1 MNNKY
6 DLEKNFLYNHCK
18 EFTRLEQKERELW
31 LNERKCGIGGS
42 DASALI
48 GENPWKSLRDL
59 WKEKFS
65 KEKPKEILTPAIV
78 YGTKAEEPLRQLYDL
93 KHMYQDV
100 QYLPYIILE
109 RKKMGYEWMRYSP
122 DGLIYDYDT
131 EKKGIL
137 EIKTASLNNRESIMK
152 WENNSVP
159 NQYYIQTLHG
169 LLVTG
174 FDFVTITAELRYY
187 DGRVEIVER
196 TFTRDEV
203 QDDLDYLEEKEKEVW
218 DTYFATKKEPPILLK
233 I

>member
-6 DLEKNFLYNHCK
+6 DLEKNFLYDNCK
-18 EFTRLEQKERELW
+18 EFTRLESVDRDCW
-31 LNERKCGIGGS
+31 LEERKRGIGGS

-48 GENPWKSLRDL
+48 GESPWKTLREL
-59 WKEKFS
+59 WQDKFS
-65 KEKPKEILTPAIV
+65 KEKPKEILTPSIV
-78 YGTKAEEPLRQLYDL
+78 YGTNAEEPLRKLYEL
-93 KHMYQDV
+93 KHLEQDV
-100 QYLPYIILE
+100 QYLPNVILE
-109 RKKMGYEWMRYSP
+109 RKKLGYDWMRYSP
-122 DGLIYDYDT
+122 DGLIYEHET
-131 EKKGIL
+131 GRKGIL

-152 WENNSVP
+152 WENNSIP

-203 QDDLDYLEEKEKEVW
+203 QDDIDYLEEKEKEVW